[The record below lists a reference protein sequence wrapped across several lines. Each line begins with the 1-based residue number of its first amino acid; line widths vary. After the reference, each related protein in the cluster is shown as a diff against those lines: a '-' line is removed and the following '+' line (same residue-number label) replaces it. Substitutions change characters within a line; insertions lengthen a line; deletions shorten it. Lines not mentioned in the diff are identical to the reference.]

1 MYRDYDI
8 DIETADDAMMNDHHV
23 FIKGTNI
30 YVVDEKKAIIISNI
44 IITT

>member
-30 YVVDEKKAIIISNI
+30 YVVDEKTIIISNI
-44 IITT
+44 ITTT

>member
-8 DIETADDAMMNDHHV
+8 DIETADDAMMNDHH
-23 FIKGTNI
+23 KGDK
-30 YVVDEKKAIIISNI
+30 YLCRRRKKAIIISNI